1 MPIRYQKYSVVA
13 DTDVC
18 WLLQSYKQ
26 NSIQEGREGFE
37 CFPPSSVLQFMDV
50 RKQISDLISFI
61 TFSRLLYSEANE
73 KSQTKWP
80 LQREGDIHWHHM
92 HLHMH
97 TQAYGPDPPD
107 TESCFFATLSMQR
120 SLQGSSASYLRI
132 SQCRYDKASAGLQ
145 PLQGLQWLFLSW
157 VLVKGIQFR
166 NGWAK
171 PISHG
176 FLVTRVVSWVQW

>member
-18 WLLQSYKQ
+18 WLLQSYTQ
-26 NSIQEGREGFE
+26 NSIQESREGFE
-37 CFPPSSVLQFMDV
+37 CFPPSLVLQFMDV

-80 LQREGDIHWHHM
+80 LQGAGDIQWHHM

-97 TQAYGPDPPD
+97 THAYAGPDPPD
-107 TESCFFATLSMQR
+107 TESCFLPHYHCNGVCEAAQPATCT
-120 SLQGSSASYLRI
+120 SASADMTKPQLVC
-132 SQCRYDKASAGLQ
+132 SHCRDC
-145 PLQGLQWLFLSW
+145 
-157 VLVKGIQFR
+157 
-166 NGWAK
+166 NGF
-171 PISHG
+171 PFPESLETHT
-176 FLVTRVVSWVQW
+176 V